1 MDILSPKIGHK
12 VVFLESLHP
21 TTMVEIEIDCKN
33 PKIFRAFYDPLFCD
47 FFKNCGFTNVN
58 RQTKKNVVSLYV
70 FEVVGWSHTKIP
82 KIPVPDGSNFWF
94 LPLTS
99 HFSFRYVYVKS
110 LDKA

>member
-33 PKIFRAFYDPLFCD
+33 PIFRAFYDPLFCD

-70 FEVVGWSHTKIP
+70 FEVVGWSHTKFQKSP
-82 KIPVPDGSNFWF
+82 SQMAQTFGFYHF
-94 LPLTS
+94 LPLPAIS
-99 HFSFRYVYVKS
+99 H
-110 LDKA
+110 LDMST